1 MACTL
6 FPDFGEDTYYAGAKR
21 VRVTME
27 IIETEIAD
35 VKMLKPKVFQDAR
48 GFFMETFSEQRYRE
62 AGIGCHF
69 V

>member
-1 MACTL
+1 
-6 FPDFGEDTYYAGAKR
+6 
-21 VRVTME
+21 ME